1 MARTLYVHLNREGMR
16 TLEPETTEFSTD
28 GSFQII
34 LENHGQPA
42 HVHLHFDDDLAAVA
56 SLEDPN
62 WYVPAGEIEPVEVSV
77 EDGSVGGGELD
88 ISTGYGAEGETIS
101 IEVDAPEEANGV
113 SVDDGLSETGGAEES
128 GRELPSVLLPGLFGA
143 LGVLA
148 TVVVMILVSDTAAV
162 MLGGLAVL
170 VAIAAAGYLL
180 VGP

>member
-42 HVHLHFDDDLAAVA
+42 HVHLHFDDELAAVA

-62 WYVPAGEIEPVEVSV
+62 WYVPAGEIEPVEVTV
-77 EDGSVGGGELD
+77 EEGSTGSGEMN
-88 ISTGYGAEGETIS
+88 ISTGYGSEAQTVSIAVDSPEEDGEVAVDEGMTEPGGDGQGET
-101 IEVDAPEEANGV
+101 D
-113 SVDDGLSETGGAEES
+113 LSS
-128 GRELPSVLLPGLFGA
+128 LVLPGLFGA
-143 LGVLA
+143 LGVLG
-148 TVVVMILVSDTAAV
+148 TVVVMVLVSDTAAV
-162 MLGGLAVL
+162 LLGGLAVL